1 MSLAIYSLSAS
12 CVWMCAILVTRSRKG
27 SRGKREKQADANS
40 NLKDDVKGAETR
52 MQKKVTGNVCV

>member
-1 MSLAIYSLSAS
+1 
-12 CVWMCAILVTRSRKG
+12 MCAILVTRSRKG